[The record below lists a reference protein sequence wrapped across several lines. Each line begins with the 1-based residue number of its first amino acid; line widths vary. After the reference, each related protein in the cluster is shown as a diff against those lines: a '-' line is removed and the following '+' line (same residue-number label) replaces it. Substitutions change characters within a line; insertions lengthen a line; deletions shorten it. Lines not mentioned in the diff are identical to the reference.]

1 MKINKPDP
9 LYLTFGRLSKIYM
22 EVFSKRLN
30 SISIDKNFY
39 VMLLIH
45 ENNERLTQKDIATML
60 QIDKSSMVRITDYL
74 CENNYIVRSVNKSD
88 RRAQVLKLTE
98 SGLNAIPEIQ
108 KSVLETNASAVI
120 GIEPSDLDN
129 FYTILD
135 TMYQNLN
142 LQPKDQY
149 FLSFQ
154 KIKQN

>member
-1 MKINKPDP
+1 
-9 LYLTFGRLSKIYM
+9 LSKIYM